1 MSMPRLA
8 VPVFA
13 LLMVAACGG
22 GSSNATPTAPSGPQ
36 TASFSGTASTT
47 DAGGCSSAGHTITA
61 GSGTLT
67 IVVGQASASRIKLQV
82 CAPTAV
88 DHANECTI
96 PPFASLA
103 VGESISRTLKG
114 GRTQAITVYPDACG
128 SSGNPPASTVTYT
141 IAVTYPG
148 G

>member
-1 MSMPRLA
+1 M
-8 VPVFA
+8 
-13 LLMVAACGG
+13 
-22 GSSNATPTAPSGPQ
+22 T
-36 TASFSGTASTT
+36 
-47 DAGGCSSAGHTITA
+47 
-61 GSGTLT
+61 GSGTIT
-67 IVVGQASASRIKLQV
+67 VAVSQASASRIKVQV

-103 VGESISRTLKG
+103 VGESANGTLKG
-114 GRTQAITVYPDACG
+114 GRSQTVTVFPDGCG
-128 SSGNPPASTVTYT
+128 SPGNPPAASVTYT